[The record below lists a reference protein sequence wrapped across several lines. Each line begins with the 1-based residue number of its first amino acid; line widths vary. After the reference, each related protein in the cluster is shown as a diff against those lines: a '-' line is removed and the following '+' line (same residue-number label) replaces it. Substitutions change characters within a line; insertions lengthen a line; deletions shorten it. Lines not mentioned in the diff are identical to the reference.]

1 MFTELVDTLRCV
13 AEHEDSWLVA
23 AADETV
29 DRHIITGVLGCPVCH
44 ARYEIERGI
53 ADFGGAGPATIAL
66 DEPGLEPNDEL
77 AFKLAAM
84 LDVSD
89 PAGYVILMGR
99 WTRLANALRATVPV
113 QVLAVNPMPDVAMG
127 DGVSGVRTRLDVPV
141 LDGSALGAALD
152 VTSNSAH
159 ETLLLQSAVASVRP
173 GARIVAPVELS
184 LPDGVRELVRDDAQW
199 VGVRE
204 GGRPLLQLSRVRD

>member
-44 ARYEIERGI
+44 SRYEIARGI
-53 ADFGGAGPATIAL
+53 ADFAGAGPATIAL
-66 DEPGLEPNDEL
+66 DEPGLDPSEEL

-84 LDVSD
+84 LDLSE
-89 PAGYVILMGR
+89 PTGYVILMGR
-99 WTRLANALRATVPV
+99 WTRFAPALRAIVPL
-113 QVLAVNPMPDVAMG
+113 QVLAVNPMPDVEMG
-127 DGVSGVRTRLDVPV
+127 GGVSGLRTRLSVPV
-141 LDGSALGAALD
+141 LDGSALGVALD
-152 VTSNSAH
+152 VTSRSAH
-159 ETLLLQSAVASVRP
+159 EELLLHSAVASVRP
-173 GARIVAPVELS
+173 GARIVAPADVPV
-184 LPDGVRELVRDDAQW
+184 PDGVREIARDDVQW

-204 GGRPLLQLSRVRD
+204 GGRPLLQLIRARD